1 MFCIQSCDECAPHVF
16 VLILARDQA
25 KLRRSQP
32 VMATTHDAQS
42 LSAIAANSA
51 AASRV
56 LVHEMLGR
64 SDVQVSCVCL
74 CFLKSCV
81 CLCDV
86 VACMFATRMIG
97 VWCKVR
103 WSCGTVRPRDA
114 EDAAPIHMAFGG
126 RGCPGGLR
134 SATPMSQC
142 GAARRALAEGLEKQM
157 ECQS

>member
-1 MFCIQSCDECAPHVF
+1 MRAPRVC
-16 VLILARDQA
+16 VDLARDQA
-25 KLRRSQP
+25 KLRHSQP

-42 LSAIAANSA
+42 LSEIAANSA

-74 CFLKSCV
+74 SFLKSCV

-103 WSCGTVRPRDA
+103 WSGGTVRPRDA
-114 EDAAPIHMAFGG
+114 EDAAPIHMAFGC
-126 RGCPGGLR
+126 RGCPRGLR
-134 SATPMSQC
+134 SATPMSPC
-142 GAARRALAEGLEKQM
+142 GAARRALAEGMGEQI